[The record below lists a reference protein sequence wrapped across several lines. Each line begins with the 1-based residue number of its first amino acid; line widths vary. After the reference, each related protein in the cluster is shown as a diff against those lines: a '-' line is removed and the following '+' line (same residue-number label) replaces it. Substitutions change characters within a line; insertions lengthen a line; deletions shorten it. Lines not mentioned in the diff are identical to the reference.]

1 MKIAYK
7 TILQGSFVLIRLKN
21 QLCSFV
27 SIFSYI
33 IISK

>member
-7 TILQGSFVLIRLKN
+7 TILQGSFVLNRLKN
-21 QLCSFV
+21 QLYSFV